1 MSINYKSLNTDLI
14 NVLYSFGLEIEKR
27 DGDGQITSEIAD
39 TEYFSSNEPDIY
51 LVVDPE
57 ESQVRLS
64 VDANT
69 DIADTL
75 RAKIKDITQD
85 YNLNMDF
92 KLIGKN
98 RTPNTEGQEKQMS
111 EVNELRKL
119 AGLPEQDPVAETEQL
134 DEIAPLI
141 GGILAGLG
149 TVARFAGPRALSG
162 LRQIAD
168 VAKTAVT
175 SQTTQNAAKA
185 VAKGTGGVA
194 KWSVKNPVK
203 STVAGV
209 AATNPQATMDFVGGA
224 ADMAGAAGD
233 AISGTADAVKGAA
246 DSVSAGVQ
254 MASGALDSVEGY
266 AAQIAGVAKQVGAA
280 ITDNSALMKIATIAK
295 TYALPI
301 GLVLAAI
308 WGGKK
313 ILSAI
318 FDDVQHDD
326 SKMVESEENVMEG
339 FGSMTGSSKTSY
351 QGLDNVKLIVKHK
364 APVNEESR
372 GARSRNIHSIFVQRG
387 EERFKMSENNLK
399 AARAMA
405 RHLQMG
411 GETFDSVGTAITE
424 MAAEQRKLSEFAR
437 YVTKRGLVNETNQE
451 FVTIAKENVANIKS
465 TLDKLCGVKSYAN
478 AVESLQDMANVEILE
493 DDLDL
498 EAKFTET
505 HFDNKVADAMDSLK
519 RSMSRRN
526 SFESAI
532 RTAIQKESFANL
544 KDMLNETGVVDFA
557 SPQAR
562 LSHQVSQMGY
572 AAQNPMLRNHLM
584 GISKKIDAGQGLG
597 QFEYDTIKS
606 CLLSASE
613 ARVQEGNMYESA
625 QQDWEN
631 FLEQYDIL

>member
-1 MSINYKSLNTDLI
+1 MAIDTSTVSEKIFNAIKGRGYGIDMFDNNGKRVIDPLDSTWMAVDEPNMVIKVDDSINTI
-14 NVLYSFGLEIEKR
+14 SFSANK
-27 DGDGQITSEIAD
+27 DAD
-39 TEYFSSNEPDIY
+39 TEDVRKDLKELAQKYLMSFDFRTFDGKLSPKSEEIFVAQNQENE
-51 LVVDPE
+51 
-57 ESQVRLS
+57 
-64 VDANT
+64 
-69 DIADTL
+69 
-75 RAKIKDITQD
+75 
-85 YNLNMDF
+85 
-92 KLIGKN
+92 
-98 RTPNTEGQEKQMS
+98 MS
-111 EVNELRKL
+111 E
-119 AGLPEQDPVAETEQL
+119 G
-134 DEIAPLI
+134 
-141 GGILAGLG
+141 
-149 TVARFAGPRALSG
+149 
-162 LRQIAD
+162 
-168 VAKTAVT
+168 
-175 SQTTQNAAKA
+175 
-185 VAKGTGGVA
+185 
-194 KWSVKNPVK
+194 
-203 STVAGV
+203 
-209 AATNPQATMDFVGGA
+209 
-224 ADMAGAAGD
+224 
-233 AISGTADAVKGAA
+233 
-246 DSVSAGVQ
+246 
-254 MASGALDSVEGY
+254 
-266 AAQIAGVAKQVGAA
+266 
-280 ITDNSALMKIATIAK
+280 
-295 TYALPI
+295 
-301 GLVLAAI
+301 
-308 WGGKK
+308 
-313 ILSAI
+313 
-318 FDDVQHDD
+318 
-326 SKMVESEENVMEG
+326 VMEG
-339 FGSMTGSSKTSY
+339 FGTMTGSSKTSY

-387 EERFKMSENNLK
+387 EERFKMAENNLK

-451 FVTIAKENVANIKS
+451 YVTLAKENIANIKG

-498 EAKFTET
+498 ENKFTET

-532 RTAIQKESFANL
+532 RTAIQKESFDNL
-544 KDMLNETGVVDFA
+544 KGLLKETGVVDFA

-562 LSHQVSQMGY
+562 LSYQVSQMGH

-584 GISKKIDAGQGLG
+584 GISKKIDAGHGLG

-606 CLLSASE
+606 CLLSAQE